1 LHALITQSKPGQFN
15 KETVKNTSSNA
26 SRPRVEIPFV
36 LTFLASVGAMNGF
49 SQGFN
54 AVLPEKSYDQVPGQ
68 GTRRECRAATCTRCR
83 LFVHLSNGGEQIA
96 LIGWRRLGS
105 EGRNLYVVA
114 RLRIIHGSRYCR
126 SMRLYLWPS
135 TRRKNND
142 GDGSLL
148 QVLLVGKIAV
158 SSHQNLETISLC
170 REQQFA
176 VFER

>member
-1 LHALITQSKPGQFN
+1 VLAAVRASFKSLYLERPSDQIHGQALP
-15 KETVKNTSSNA
+15 
-26 SRPRVEIPFV
+26 
-36 LTFLASVGAMNGF
+36 VGAPDT
-49 SQGFN
+49 
-54 AVLPEKSYDQVPGQ
+54 AL
-68 GTRRECRAATCTRCR
+68 R

>member
-1 LHALITQSKPGQFN
+1 M
-15 KETVKNTSSNA
+15 TSSVLNQVECTGTHWVP
-26 SRPRVEIPFV
+26 SR
-36 LTFLASVGAMNGF
+36 LL
-49 SQGFN
+49 
-54 AVLPEKSYDQVPGQ
+54 
-68 GTRRECRAATCTRCR
+68 
-83 LFVHLSNGGEQIA
+83 VHLSNGGEQFA
-96 LIGWRRLGS
+96 LIGLRRLGS

-142 GDGSLL
+142 GDGSRL